1 MTSKNR
7 KRWSN
12 IELLT
17 LGDMYRDGAKYS
29 VIASKLGR
37 SEGAIRSAINIYRDV
52 INIDYRYKRGGGRKP
67 KVREESF
74 TAPVRT
80 IEWAEPDKPWWKFWA

>member
-1 MTSKNR
+1 MTSKIK

-17 LGDMYRDGAKYS
+17 LGDLYRDGAKYS
-29 VIASKLGR
+29 VMASKLGR
-37 SEGAIRSAINIYRDV
+37 SEASIRGALSKYRDV
-52 INIDYRYKRGGGRKP
+52 INVEYRYKRGGGRKP
-67 KVREESF
+67 KVREEAF

-80 IEWAEPDKPWWKFWA
+80 TGVSEPANPWWKFW